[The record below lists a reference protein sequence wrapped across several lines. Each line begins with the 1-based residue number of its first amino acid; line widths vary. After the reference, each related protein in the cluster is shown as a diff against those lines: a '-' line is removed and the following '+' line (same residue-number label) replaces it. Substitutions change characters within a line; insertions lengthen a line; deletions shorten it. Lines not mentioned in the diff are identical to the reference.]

1 MTVSSEDKIAM
12 ARLLQIMEGKTPDP
26 VNTQLQNNS
35 IVSSAEQVV
44 LAGPGQVTQR
54 DVQAMADVLKK
65 LNGAISDVSANMVTE
80 SQYNNDLKEALVTSK
95 NSDGVKIGAYQI
107 KINQNDDRMVNKQ
120 SFSVINKL
128 SGETIAHELGLYEA
142 AHGLVKLLN
151 AGNFVN
157 SIPIRELLE
166 SEAAYTSHKMD
177 AIRYKR
183 RMKKAQITKDSSYD
197 LYEARRQNS
206 TDRAMIA
213 KAKVKKIYESI

>member
-1 MTVSSEDKIAM
+1 MTVSSEDKAAM
-12 ARLLQIMEGKTPDP
+12 ARLLQIMEGKTPSP
-26 VNTQLQNNS
+26 ITPTYNNS
-35 IVSSAEQVV
+35 VDPVV

-65 LNGAISDVSANMVTE
+65 LNGAIGDVSATMVTE
-80 SQYNNDLKEALVTSK
+80 SQYDPQLKEALITTK
-95 NSDGVKIGAYQI
+95 TSDGVKIGAYQI

-120 SFSVINKL
+120 SFSVINKI

-157 SIPIRELLE
+157 SLPVRELLE

-177 AIRYKR
+177 EIRYKK
-183 RMKKAQITKDSSYD
+183 RMKKAQMTKDSSYD

-206 TDRAMIA
+206 MDRAMIA
-213 KAKVKKIYESI
+213 KAKVKKLYESI